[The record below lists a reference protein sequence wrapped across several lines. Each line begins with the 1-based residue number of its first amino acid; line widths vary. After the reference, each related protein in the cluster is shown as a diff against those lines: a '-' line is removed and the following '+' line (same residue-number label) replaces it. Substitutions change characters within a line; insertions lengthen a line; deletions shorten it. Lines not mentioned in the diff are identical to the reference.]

1 MKSSIT
7 KKISASAPIPAI
19 DVARSTIRGIKRGLF
34 SVTCSF
40 EGFMLGIATAGMS
53 PQPSF
58 GMIVMEV
65 LLGGLMRI
73 VAVFTLASWF
83 GIVRD
88 G

>member
-1 MKSSIT
+1 
-7 KKISASAPIPAI
+7 
-19 DVARSTIRGIKRGLF
+19 
-34 SVTCSF
+34 
-40 EGFMLGIATAGMS
+40 MLGIATAGMS

-88 G
+88 GWKNKKM